1 MAFLNPA
8 SFGFPACSITYVH
21 FGNISPKSY
30 DPLRA
35 SLSQNY
41 TEEFTCTAMLSPLC
55 LAASKG
61 LTEVVRFLE
70 RFDSTDKHRDLNLAL
85 FLANRSGHLET
96 SALLLEKKA
105 NPLQAF
111 SANGLHGAA
120 WRGLYEHI
128 RTYTRDGYVDPDIL
142 DGSSATPVIYAILGI
157 QDEQGAWETI
167 NYLFNLGARPW
178 RRFGIQQLSYSQIAR
193 RERRMFLARKLEE
206 WETRL
211 SPTILN
217 SSRESSC
224 MPGEDDDIQ
233 PDNEQPHEVLEA
245 EGAPNAIGE
254 ARPTG
259 GEDNSVP
266 PDNEGPREDSGT
278 DRGAGTSRNPSCPA
292 GVGTDGH
299 IDNKRPREDSEA
311 ARETKRARIA

>member
-1 MAFLNPA
+1 MALLNPA
-8 SFGFPACSITYVH
+8 SFGFPACNITYVN
-21 FGNISPKSY
+21 FGIISPKSY

-35 SLSQNY
+35 SLTQNY
-41 TEEFTCTAMLSPLC
+41 TQEYTRTAMLSPLC
-55 LAASKG
+55 LAASRG

-70 RFDSTDKHRDLNLAL
+70 RFDSTDRQRDLNLAL

-105 NPLQAF
+105 NPLQEF

-120 WRGLYEHI
+120 WRGLDEHI
-128 RTYTRDGYVDPDIL
+128 RAYTRDGCVDPDIL

-167 NYLFNLGARPW
+167 NCLFNLGASPW
-178 RRFGIQQLSYSQIAR
+178 RRFGRQKLSYSQIAWQ
-193 RERRMFLARKLEE
+193 EGKSLLARKLEE

-233 PDNEQPHEVLEA
+233 ADNEQPHEVLEA
-245 EGAPNAIGE
+245 EGAPDAIGE
-254 ARPTG
+254 ASHTG
-259 GEDNSVP
+259 GEDNNVQSN
-266 PDNEGPREDSGT
+266 NERPREDSGT
-278 DRGAGTSRNPSCPA
+278 VRGAGTSRNPSCPA

-299 IDNKRPREDSEA
+299 TDNKRPREGSEA
-311 ARETKRARIA
+311 DGETKRARIA